1 MLIEENDINNYT
13 NQNIL
18 TCAQTLMYN
27 FVPRLKPQTSI
38 SENISKRYQ
47 SQKREIP
54 VITYT
59 SFWIYVTVISE
70 TLIDKLFDLGLCIP
84 YR

>member
-1 MLIEENDINNYT
+1 MLIEGNDINNYT

-18 TCAQTLMYN
+18 KSAQTLMYN
-27 FVPRLKPQTSI
+27 FVKRLKPQTSI

>member
-1 MLIEENDINNYT
+1 MLIEGNDVINYT
-13 NQNIL
+13 SQNIL
-18 TCAQTLMYN
+18 TCAQILMYN
-27 FVPRLKPQTSI
+27 FVPRTKPQASI
-38 SENISKRYQ
+38 SENIPKRYH

-59 SFWIYVTVISE
+59 LFSIYVTVISE